1 MGSFKIRF
9 LDSLEEDLNK
19 FKMAIKIFALVLAA
33 ILIAESYS
41 FPWIDHDRRSIEE
54 VSDLLE
60 ENRVRRGFFDKISN
74 FMKEENKLAALKGA
88 VNDLSDKVSDFAEK
102 VSPVIEDLKEK
113 AKPVLAEL
121 SEKAG
126 NLALAASKKLGEAD
140 EK

>member
-1 MGSFKIRF
+1 MGKIRI

-60 ENRVRRGFFDKISN
+60 EQIRALREENRVRRGFFDKISN

-102 VSPVIEDLKEK
+102 VSPIIEDLKEK

-121 SEKAG
+121 
-126 NLALAASKKLGEAD
+126 
-140 EK
+140 